1 VNAFSNGAIIGSAY
15 IQALSKGKEIETTT
29 KTFLEGVLSN

>member
-1 VNAFSNGAIIGSAY
+1 MCIRDR
-15 IQALSKGKEIETTT
+15 SKGKDVETTT